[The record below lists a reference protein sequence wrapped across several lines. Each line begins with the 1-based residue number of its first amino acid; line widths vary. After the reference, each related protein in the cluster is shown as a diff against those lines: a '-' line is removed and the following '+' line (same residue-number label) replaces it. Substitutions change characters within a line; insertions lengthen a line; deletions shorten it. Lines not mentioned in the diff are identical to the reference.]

1 MRFTPFALAAAAI
14 HGVAAAPSR
23 ETRPA
28 ERGFACGAP
37 EPDAEHIKISQQFAA
52 QEAALLASGNLTVK
66 ATTTVDVYFHV
77 VAKSTSLSG
86 GYVTVRTALLPL
98 APFTFF
104 NIKRRLT
111 KLAKFL
117 GRPTEQSAQHAQ
129 RSVRPSR
136 VPVQPQGHDPY
147 RQRQLGGRLQGL

>member
-23 ETRPA
+23 ETRPT

-86 GYVTVRTALLPL
+86 GYVTVRTGPTSLS
-98 APFTFF
+98 PFYVFQYQEKTNKTCQIFRTP
-104 NIKRRLT
+104 N
-111 KLAKFL
+111 
-117 GRPTEQSAQHAQ
+117 
-129 RSVRPSR
+129 
-136 VPVQPQGHDPY
+136 
-147 RQRQLGGRLQGL
+147 